1 MTEHTTNKP
10 DPIQARM
17 QRGRKIAISL
27 TVSAVAVFGLTAWI
41 YPEMF
46 QASLTMPTE
55 EEREKAKKER
65 RKQRNKPKRELSKED
80 IERIAKLRESKAR
93 KHLLEILRR
102 LEKRIVIAENLEIAA
117 TEKFRDDPA
126 LFESLKGL
134 MSKHAERVSS
144 RLRAKS
150 SAISNSGNKRYDYY
164 TKESIDKFH
173 KVQQQS
179 YNLSYVVRNY
189 ISEPK
194 DKQFS
199 KMHSMLD
206 EMLSH
211 IEGDSDSVVDTQTVR
226 YMKSIKSNSEAIQNK
241 NRDAAVRGN
250 AVPEDHPLD
259 RSERGRFNN
268 TISDMNMAQLHQL
281 SQDMGEHYSNLM
293 GDVEAADLA
302 EEESISLPEAL
313 DKLAHE
319 AYAKD
324 DLQEELSQGMPET
337 MDELDDFSDA
347 QNQAQ
352 SSAEKALQESGGEVP
367 PRDGQDPEKKPGGE

>member
-1 MTEHTTNKP
+1 M
-10 DPIQARM
+10 
-17 QRGRKIAISL
+17 
-27 TVSAVAVFGLTAWI
+27 
-41 YPEMF
+41 
-46 QASLTMPTE
+46 
-55 EEREKAKKER
+55 
-65 RKQRNKPKRELSKED
+65 
-80 IERIAKLRESKAR
+80 
-93 KHLLEILRR
+93 
-102 LEKRIVIAENLEIAA
+102 
-117 TEKFRDDPA
+117 
-126 LFESLKGL
+126 
-134 MSKHAERVSS
+134 
-144 RLRAKS
+144 
-150 SAISNSGNKRYDYY
+150 
-164 TKESIDKFH
+164 
-173 KVQQQS
+173 
-179 YNLSYVVRNY
+179 RNY